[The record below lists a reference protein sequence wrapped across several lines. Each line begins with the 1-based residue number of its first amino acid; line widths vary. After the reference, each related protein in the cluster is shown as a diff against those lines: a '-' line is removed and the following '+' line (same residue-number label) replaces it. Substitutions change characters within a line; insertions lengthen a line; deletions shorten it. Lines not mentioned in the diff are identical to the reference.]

1 MKSDWLSFLILQP
14 ALSTAPPRSCV
25 EQSRTRWRVLFF
37 CAIFS
42 SLLSG
47 VAGAAA
53 LRLVWQDKSNNE
65 SGFKIERLDG
75 SSYVS
80 IASLAANV
88 VSYTDSN
95 LAAGRTYCY
104 RVRSYNGG
112 GASAPTNAA
121 CTTTPVTSAA
131 PTPSPSTPPPN
142 GTTFPTNPASTPSP
156 VAPTGKPWSD
166 YLVSMK
172 IRSADNDAV
181 GVLFRYQDEDNYYR
195 FSWFAEGKSLRLEK
209 RVDGVFHVLA
219 QDAAVYTANRS
230 YALQISAS
238 GSALK
243 VMVDGKTIFSVKDTS
258 LAKGTI
264 GLYSY
269 YNAGSYF
276 DDVRVQ
282 DLLTGNTLL
291 ADDFKDGN
299 SIGWTMVDEGDD
311 LGPSKWSVVNGA
323 LAQTSNIGST
333 EDNGKLG
340 THALYT
346 RGSWAD
352 YRMTLKLRSS
362 DDDRLGVMFRV
373 QDNNN
378 YYRLS
383 WNRSSPGRRLWKRE
397 KGAFTLLAEDT
408 VPYTM
413 NRTYG
418 IEIIAKGNT
427 LKVNID
433 GKSVFSVTDPS
444 FNGGTVALYSS
455 YNQSSFFDDILVE
468 DLATKS
474 VLLWDDFSDGNLSGW
489 KAFDDAGTTSGPSIW
504 SVVNGALVQG
514 SNIGSDATGHPGTF
528 LLY

>member
-1 MKSDWLSFLILQP
+1 MKSVWLSFLILQP

-181 GVLFRYQDEDNYYR
+181 
-195 FSWFAEGKSLRLEK
+195 
-209 RVDGVFHVLA
+209 
-219 QDAAVYTANRS
+219 
-230 YALQISAS
+230 
-238 GSALK
+238 
-243 VMVDGKTIFSVKDTS
+243 
-258 LAKGTI
+258 
-264 GLYSY
+264 
-269 YNAGSYF
+269 
-276 DDVRVQ
+276 
-282 DLLTGNTLL
+282 
-291 ADDFKDGN
+291 
-299 SIGWTMVDEGDD
+299 
-311 LGPSKWSVVNGA
+311 
-323 LAQTSNIGST
+323 
-333 EDNGKLG
+333 
-340 THALYT
+340 
-346 RGSWAD
+346 
-352 YRMTLKLRSS
+352 
-362 DDDRLGVMFRV
+362 
-373 QDNNN
+373 
-378 YYRLS
+378 
-383 WNRSSPGRRLWKRE
+383 
-397 KGAFTLLAEDT
+397 
-408 VPYTM
+408 
-413 NRTYG
+413 
-418 IEIIAKGNT
+418 
-427 LKVNID
+427 
-433 GKSVFSVTDPS
+433 
-444 FNGGTVALYSS
+444 
-455 YNQSSFFDDILVE
+455 
-468 DLATKS
+468 
-474 VLLWDDFSDGNLSGW
+474 DGNLSGW